1 MNVECKLCKSSVRQD
16 LMSIHIKHYH
26 NIPQDQSVSSLLI
39 RIEVLEKQVESLQKE
54 NAKQSAINSLATI
67 LSPGLSH
74 MELKKLCQDLH
85 QLDSFYFKT
94 AMAMIRGYDV
104 SNSITNGMKNNLEED
119 KIEKVIVGL
128 EPSNAVSLSNYI
140 DNANPDYHLKL
151 KNQRKVKRLLMI
163 KETRKVKRSR
173 K

>member
-1 MNVECKLCKSSVRQD
+1 
-16 LMSIHIKHYH
+16 
-26 NIPQDQSVSSLLI
+26 
-39 RIEVLEKQVESLQKE
+39 
-54 NAKQSAINSLATI
+54 
-67 LSPGLSH
+67 
-74 MELKKLCQDLH
+74 
-85 QLDSFYFKT
+85 
-94 AMAMIRGYDV
+94 MAMIRGYDV